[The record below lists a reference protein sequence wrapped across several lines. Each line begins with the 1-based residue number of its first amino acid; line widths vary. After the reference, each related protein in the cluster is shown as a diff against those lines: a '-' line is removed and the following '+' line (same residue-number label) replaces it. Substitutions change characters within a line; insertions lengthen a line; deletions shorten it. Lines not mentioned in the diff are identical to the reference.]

1 MVLFEYCA
9 VELCVL
15 SDAAQSKG
23 REPDPGTLLRGG
35 ARAEEGRARGG
46 VSGWDWAGVDE
57 RGCGRSAEAGL
68 AEMAGPCEEASAGAH
83 FSPPWRGTA
92 EARGAGQ
99 TRRALHERLSR
110 RRGTAE
116 AGGAGQ
122 TRRALHE
129 RLAATHDW
137 RGRGGRGMGT
147 KLGATAT
154 PSRKRMH
161 ECKQAARQEM
171 RALTRAG
178 IEPHGLPSHCSG

>member
-23 REPDPGTLLRGG
+23 REPDPATLLRGR

-68 AEMAGPCEEASAGAH
+68 AETAGPCEEASAGAH
-83 FSPPWRGTA
+83 FSPPWRRTA

-99 TRRALHERLSR
+99 TRRALHERL
-110 RRGTAE
+110 
-116 AGGAGQ
+116 
-122 TRRALHE
+122 
-129 RLAATHDW
+129 AATHDL
-137 RGRGGRGMGT
+137 RGRGRAWHGHQPWCHCN
-147 KLGATAT
+147 A
-154 PSRKRMH
+154 
-161 ECKQAARQEM
+161 QQEKD
-171 RALTRAG
+171 A
-178 IEPHGLPSHCSG
+178 

>member
-57 RGCGRSAEAGL
+57 RGCGRCAEAGL

-99 TRRALHERLSR
+99 TRRALHERL
-110 RRGTAE
+110 T
-116 AGGAGQ
+116 
-122 TRRALHE
+122 
-129 RLAATHDW
+129 ATHDW
-137 RGRGGRGMGT
+137 RGR
-147 KLGATAT
+147 A
-154 PSRKRMH
+154 
-161 ECKQAARQEM
+161 QACHGHQPWCHGNAQQEKE
-171 RALTRAG
+171 A
-178 IEPHGLPSHCSG
+178 